1 MRRRWTNKEI
11 EYLKSHF
18 PDERTQD
25 VAFDLGRSY
34 SSVSTKANA
43 LGLKKSQAFKSDLE
57 RSGHINLLKYGK
69 QSRFQPGQEAH
80 NKGKKQEEFMSYE
93 AIERT
98 KRTRFKPGNLPHNTR
113 KNGDISIRRH
123 KNGYQYKYIR
133 VKIGVWKLLHRV
145 IWERHHGP
153 IPMGHNIQFKDG
165 NQLNCDIDN
174 LYIISRK
181 KQMTD
186 NTIHRYPEEVKQL
199 IKINSKLKKAIRHA
213 KQTDRS
219 E

>member
-11 EYLKSHF
+11 EYLKAQF
-18 PDERTQD
+18 PDERTED
-25 VAFDLGRSY
+25 IALHLGRSY
-34 SSVSTKANA
+34 SSVATKANA
-43 LGLKKSQAFKSDLE
+43 LGLYKSAAFKSDLE
-57 RSGHINLLKYGK
+57 KSGHINVIQAGK
-69 QSRFQPGQEAH
+69 ETRFQPGQESH
-80 NKGKKQEEFMSYE
+80 NKGKKQEEYMSAE

-113 KNGDISIRRH
+113 KDGDISIRMD

-133 VKIGVWKLLHRV
+133 VKLGVWKLLHRV
-145 IWERHHGP
+145 TWERHHGP
-153 IPMGHNIQFKDG
+153 IPRGYNVQFKDG

-181 KQMTD
+181 KQITN
-186 NTIHRYPEEVKQL
+186 NTIHRYPEEVKEL
-199 IKINSKLKKAIRHA
+199 IKMNSKLKKAIRHA
-213 KQTDRS
+213 KQTDGS